1 MSISH
6 PSLQPLVSHPLSS
19 LLQLKENRK
28 LGDRVTLLTNKT
40 FKSAEKRLKRVL
52 TRYLSR
58 CHSCGALEALRILLD
73 PGFAGD
79 REHPQP

>member
-19 LLQLKENRK
+19 LLQMKENRK

-58 CHSCGALEALRILLD
+58 CHSRGPLEAL
-73 PGFAGD
+73 
-79 REHPQP
+79 